1 MNTQQAPRA
10 LGAMTGA
17 SISPPVPGRGVD
29 RRGGAQASATEET
42 QPAMSRGCSPAG
54 RGSDAG
60 TISGKPGCARGDGG
74 SPSPLIRSQQVK

>member
-17 SISPPVPGRGVD
+17 SASPLVPGRGAIK
-29 RRGGAQASATEET
+29 RGGLLATEIA
-42 QPAMSRGCSPAG
+42 QPAMFRGCSPAG

-60 TISGKPGCARGDGG
+60 RISGKPGCARGDGG
-74 SPSPLIRSQQVK
+74 SPSPLIRSQQGG